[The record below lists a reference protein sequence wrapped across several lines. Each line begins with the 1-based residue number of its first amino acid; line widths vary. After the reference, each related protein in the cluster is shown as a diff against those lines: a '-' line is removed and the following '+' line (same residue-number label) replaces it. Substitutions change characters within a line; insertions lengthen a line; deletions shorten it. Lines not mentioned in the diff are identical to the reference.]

1 MENKVEAP
9 VFDLE
14 KIKTMSDEQLDD
26 YGKTYTQAVA
36 AYVKTTLAQDLA
48 PVIEELEKKEHEQQY
63 RSALIELKENGD
75 YYDFTEK
82 QEQAEALAQTMPGL
96 SEWDA
101 KSALTAAYLL
111 IKGAE
116 AIAAHKA
123 PQSESAQQLVDRVY
137 ENPEALKLLYE
148 RRAKEA
154 AGEELPVFARS
165 AGIAANVKKKP
176 QTLADAREQA
186 SKAFKI

>member
-123 PQSESAQQLVDRVY
+123 PQSESAQQLVDRVF

-154 AGEELPVFARS
+154 AGEELPVFA
-165 AGIAANVKKKP
+165 
-176 QTLADAREQA
+176 
-186 SKAFKI
+186 